1 LLQEET
7 EHELPVGG
15 LEGVL
20 EIVEQLVLGTI
31 RGIEEETTFLVG
43 SQFVENFLAVVSKI
57 SEVHSSF

>member
-1 LLQEET
+1 MLQEET

-31 RGIEEETTFLVG
+31 RGIEEDTTFLVG